1 MKPLLKWVG
10 GKRRLIPKIEHLFP
24 KSFNNYYEPFVGGGA
39 IFFHLKE
46 DEALNPKV
54 WNLNDKNTDLIN
66 CYKEV
71 RLNTL
76 KVYNKLLEI
85 AAQNTKEEYYSV
97 RNKFNDGRLLDPIVQ
112 AARFLYLSSKCFN
125 GLIRYNKSGK
135 FNTPIHAKGHEKR
148 KIPCGI
154 NLMAYKV
161 MLRNCHL
168 TSVDWSQAI
177 EDASEGDFV
186 VLDPPYYPISNT
198 ANFTSYTGDRFGV
211 DEQEKLAK
219 TMSVLADRG
228 VMVMA
233 FNNYLKETFNLYKKD
248 PRNRIFRIKVKRYLR
263 MDGRNA
269 HKSYEMCV
277 INY

>member
-24 KSFNNYYEPFVGGGA
+24 TDFKNYYEPFIGGGA
-39 IFFHLKE
+39 IFLYLK
-46 DEALNPKV
+46 DISYKRT
-54 WNLNDKNTDLIN
+54 WFINDKNSDLIN
-66 CYKEV
+66 CYEQIKWYPEEVFNSLRKIAVLNSKE
-71 RLNTL
+71 L
-76 KVYNKLLEI
+76 
-85 AAQNTKEEYYSV
+85 YYSV
-97 RNKFNDGRLLDPIVQ
+97 RDRFNEHSCHPIMQ
-112 AARFLYLSSKCFN
+112 SALFLYLSSKCFN
-125 GLIRYNKSGK
+125 GLIRYNKSGR
-135 FNTPIHAKGHEKR
+135 FNTPIHAKGHEDR
-148 KIPCGI
+148 KIPTLETI
-154 NLMAYKV
+154 MDLHH
-161 MLRNCHL
+161 MLNRTKISC
-168 TSVDWSQAI
+168 VDWSLAI
-177 EDASEGDFV
+177 ETAKTGDFV

-198 ANFTSYTGDRFGV
+198 ANFTSYTGDGFGV

-219 TMSVLADRG
+219 TMSALADRG

-263 MDGRNA
+263 MDGSNA